1 MRPQRDVERQTAA
14 YTKAKADGSSPAQVK
29 KLKKKMDKT
38 KQDLKYMNDAMESK
52 TEDTTQKNNDNSTT
66 LVIVIIVAVSHCLPL
81 HALPCV
87 PFLACPSFQGVPLCA
102 LPCVHFLPR
111 GARVSTF
118 GRQVKLRDL
127 PVLPLVAKE
136 CD

>member
-66 LVIVIIVAVSHCLPL
+66 LAIVIIVAVSHCLPL

-87 PFLACPSFQGVPLCA
+87 PFLSRGALVCPSLRAFPSKGCA
-102 LPCVHFLPR
+102 CVDIWEA
-111 GARVSTF
+111 GKTARLACFAV
-118 GRQVKLRDL
+118 GG
-127 PVLPLVAKE
+127 E
-136 CD
+136 GM